1 LVEPR
6 TDSVSVR
13 VDHADN
19 GGRVRVT
26 DPRLRSA
33 PKSTVRVWG

>member
-1 LVEPR
+1 MVEPR

-13 VDHADN
+13 VDHAED

-26 DPRLRSA
+26 DPRLRTE
-33 PKSTVRVWG
+33 PKFTVSVCG